1 MQFHHTKLFNPKMDV
16 ASNYNHLSSHTS
28 QKHFLSM
35 PISLRLVVILTA
47 MLQSMNVKKKTQ
59 NHYLGL

>member
-1 MQFHHTKLFNPKMDV
+1 MQFLHSKLFNPKMDV

-28 QKHFLSM
+28 QKQFLSM